1 MRQGHS
7 FTVIQMILTP
17 VDRRFE
23 DMNRALAAH
32 SIKPVVDSVY
42 SFDET
47 VAAYKRLA
55 SQQHVGKVVI
65 RVASN

>member
-1 MRQGHS
+1 MAPLN
-7 FTVIQMILTP
+7 FA
-17 VDRRFE
+17 DCRFE

-47 VAAYKRLA
+47 LAAYKRLE